1 MRKAYCAGLSAATA
15 TECFGPLI
23 VHEKDVGTEPANCK
37 RGHSKIQKGP
47 PHLTGDGK
55 GPVPAFVGS
64 VPDNSKRLRMRVYAA
79 ITATKVRPVT
89 GLNDLKS
96 IRRVIGAR
104 NIVMFALSQIGFACL
119 AALRAAQCFSPPFFH
134 LEDVGME
141 PENFKSGHSQILL
154 GH

>member
-1 MRKAYCAGLSAATA
+1 MGKSGEAAWVA
-15 TECFGPLI
+15 FPSSRFSREKLQHAIKGCLFGP
-23 VHEKDVGTEPANCK
+23 
-37 RGHSKIQKGP
+37 RQ
-47 PHLTGDGK
+47 
-55 GPVPAFVGS
+55 
-64 VPDNSKRLRMRVYAA
+64 RLFGLGLGIYAA